1 MKNELI
7 EELKAM
13 TLEYAST
20 EISKRVYKATR
31 LIERLEFCKANDGGK
46 RIRGNGHH
54 LRQEISEF
62 AVKLLKENWE
72 E

>member
-1 MKNELI
+1 MKICTDEQLQS
-7 EELKAM
+7 M
-13 TLEYAST
+13 TLEDAIA
-20 EISKRVYKATR
+20 EISNRVYAAAG

>member
-1 MKNELI
+1 MKKLQ
-7 EELKAM
+7 AM
-13 TLEYAST
+13 TLEDASA
-20 EISKRVYKATR
+20 EISKRVYAATG
-31 LIERLEFCKANDGGK
+31 LIEKLEYCKASDGSK

-62 AVKLLKENWE
+62 AVKLPKENWE